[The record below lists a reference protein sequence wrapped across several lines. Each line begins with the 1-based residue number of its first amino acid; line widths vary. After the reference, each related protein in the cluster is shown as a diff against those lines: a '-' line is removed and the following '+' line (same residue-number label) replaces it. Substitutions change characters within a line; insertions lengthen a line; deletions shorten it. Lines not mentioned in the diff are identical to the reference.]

1 MIKQD
6 QIEKLE
12 KEKIEL
18 EGEVQK
24 LTIKNNWLNL
34 ELEKAHSNYL
44 ESANELRNRL
54 CEENTRLEGE
64 VQRLMIENEVLNDR
78 IDKAIEYI
86 ENMPYLQETDKE
98 YEDMNGNTY
107 FTYKEWDDSEL
118 LNILKGDS
126 DE

>member
-1 MIKQD
+1 MTKQD

-44 ESANELRNRL
+44 ESINELRNRL
-54 CEENTRLEGE
+54 YEENARLEGE

-86 ENMPYLQETDKE
+86 NNWLDGKNN
-98 YEDMNGNTY
+98 DDIIIVMNNLG
-107 FTYKEWDDSEL
+107 
-118 LNILKGDS
+118 NILKG
-126 DE
+126 EE